1 MSYNT
6 KNYTEQGGEK
16 TVINGILEI
25 GGTVDIKDGARVKG
39 FPVIAN
45 QSSSAATT
53 VAALKDDLNAFLGKI
68 KDAGYMDLDEWNVS
82 VSDIPTPPETPAE
95 CTLNQAAVESYAIA
109 DGIITVTVDP
119 ADLAEYASSNPA
131 QGTHKWVGMEITT
144 GLPDITAVKYNGYQ
158 LTAEDA
164 AESASVGSSAGDIVM
179 WLKCDEIVT
188 TPKVFTLWAS
198 GYPGTAFT
206 VVIAEP
212 EQE

>member
-16 TVINGILEI
+16 TVIGGSLEI
-25 GGTVDIKDGARVKG
+25 KEEASVKG
-39 FPVIAN
+39 LPSAAN
-45 QSSSAATT
+45 QAASTASDA
-53 VAALKDDLNAFLGKI
+53 AALKNDFNALLLKL
-68 KDAGYMDLDEWNVS
+68 KDSGLMTPNVWNVS
-82 VSDIPTPPETPAE
+82 VSNLPTPPETPAE
-95 CTLNQAAVESYAIA
+95 CALNQAAVESFAIA

-144 GLPDITAVKYNGYQ
+144 GLSDITAVKYNGYQ

-164 AESASVGSSAGDIVM
+164 AESASVGSSEGDIVM
-179 WLKCDEIVT
+179 WLKVDEILH

-198 GYPGTAFT
+198 GYPKTAFT
-206 VVIAEP
+206 VVIAVPEP
-212 EQE
+212 QE

>member
-16 TVINGILEI
+16 TVIGGTLEI
-25 GGTVDIKDGARVKG
+25 KEEASVKG
-39 FPVIAN
+39 LPSAAN
-45 QSSSAATT
+45 QAASTAADA
-53 VAALKDDLNAFLGKI
+53 AALKNDFNALLLKL
-68 KDAGYMDLDEWNVS
+68 KDSGLMTPNEWNVS
-82 VSDIPTPPETPAE
+82 VSNLPTPPETPAE
-95 CTLNQAAVESYAIA
+95 CALNQAAVESYAIA

-179 WLKCDEIVT
+179 WLKIDEIVT

-198 GYPGTAFT
+198 GYPKATFT
-206 VVIAEP
+206 VVIAVP

>member
-16 TVINGILEI
+16 TVIGGSLEI
-25 GGTVDIKDGARVKG
+25 KEEASVKG
-39 FPVIAN
+39 LPSAAN
-45 QSSSAATT
+45 QAASTASDA
-53 VAALKDDLNAFLGKI
+53 AALKNDFNALLLKL
-68 KDAGYMDLDEWNVS
+68 KDSGLMTPNVWNVS
-82 VSDIPTPPETPAE
+82 VSNLPTPPETPAE
-95 CTLNQAAVESYAIA
+95 CALNQAAVESFAIA

-144 GLPDITAVKYNGYQ
+144 GLSDITAVKYNGYQ

-164 AESASVGSSAGDIVM
+164 AESVSVGSSEGDIVM
-179 WLKCDEIVT
+179 WLKVDEILH

-198 GYPGTAFT
+198 GYPKTAFT
-206 VVIAEP
+206 VVIAVPEP
-212 EQE
+212 QE

>member
-16 TVINGILEI
+16 TVIGGSLEI
-25 GGTVDIKDGARVKG
+25 KEEASVKG
-39 FPVIAN
+39 LPSADN
-45 QSSSAATT
+45 QVASTASDA
-53 VAALKDDLNAFLGKI
+53 AALKNDFNALLLKL
-68 KDAGYMDLDEWNVS
+68 KDSGLMTPNVWNVS
-82 VSDIPTPPETPAE
+82 VSNLPTPPETPAE
-95 CTLNQAAVESYAIA
+95 CALNQAAVESFAIA

-119 ADLAEYASSNPA
+119 ADLAEYASSTPA

-144 GLPDITAVKYNGYQ
+144 GLSDITAVKYNGYQ

-179 WLKCDEIVT
+179 WLKADEILH

-198 GYPGTAFT
+198 GCPKVTFT
-206 VVIAEP
+206 VVIAVTES
-212 EQE
+212 QE